1 MALWGNKDTLN
12 DLVGTVTVNYDS
24 KLVDGN
30 STTFVTAGLSAGD
43 VISIGTGN
51 TFGQAVVA
59 GVTSETQISIASTQF
74 LTIGIPEFGATGVA
88 YTVSQEPVYTLGV
101 GETARGTLGGASFVY
116 GVDATEATVA
126 AATTAF
132 GKEAGF
138 AVAHAGWVA
147 VATTYIDSNKRLRV
161 KSEVLVAMGG
171 TMGGNDALD
180 DDVFADS

>member
-1 MALWGNKDTLN
+1 MALWGNKDSFSNLT
-12 DLVGTVTVNYDS
+12 GTVS
-24 KLVDGN
+24 VDYATKVVTG
-30 STTFVTAGLSAGD
+30 SGTTFVTAGISTGD

-51 TFGQAVVA
+51 TFGQAVIT
-59 GVTSETQISIASTQF
+59 GVTSATQLSIASTQF
-74 LTIGIPEFGATGVA
+74 LSGDAISGIA

-101 GETARGTLGGASFVY
+101 GQTARGTIGGLSFVY

-147 VATTYIDSNKRLRV
+147 VAATYTDSNGNVRI
-161 KSEVLVAMGG
+161 KSEVLVASGSIS
-171 TMGGNDALD
+171 TSFDAAD
-180 DDVFADS
+180 DSIFPDS

>member
-1 MALWGNKDTLN
+1 MALWGNKDSFSYLT
-12 DLVGTVTVNYDS
+12 GTVS
-24 KLVDGN
+24 VDY
-30 STTFVTAGLSAGD
+30 STKVVTGSGTSFSTAGISTGD

-51 TFGQAVVA
+51 TFGQAVIA

-74 LTIGIPEFGATGVA
+74 LSGAAISGIA

-101 GETARGTLGGASFVY
+101 GETARGTVGGLSLVY

-147 VATTYIDSNKRLRV
+147 VAATYTDCNGNVRI
-161 KSEVLVAMGG
+161 KSEVLVASGSIS
-171 TMGGNDALD
+171 TSFDASD
-180 DDVFADS
+180 DSIFPDA